1 MSESLRSHVQHLIGN
16 FYEMEMFVDPYNK
29 RLRID
34 DYRGD
39 VLKLIEKA
47 EELVTQFKTEKLI
60 ILTRQEHF
68 NHFLQSGFQ
77 CEAVVDGFFRGSDA
91 FYFTK
96 YYVVER
102 RNSNHC
108 VEEDRILERVRHLK
122 KTGTNITIPKN
133 YYMRKMEITDS
144 LALSQLYKEV
154 FTIYPTPLHNPDYIK
169 KTMDNGTIYYGFLY
183 GEEIVS
189 CASAEVNSLYYH
201 AELTDCATLP
211 QHRKYGLMKR
221 NLEKLEEVLRQ
232 QCIYCVYSI
241 ARAQSFGMN
250 AVLHGLGYQY
260 RGRLINNCY
269 IFEKLENM
277 NMWVKDLSKE

>member
-60 ILTRQEHF
+60 ILARQEHF

-102 RNSNHC
+102 RNSQ
-108 VEEDRILERVRHLK
+108 
-122 KTGTNITIPKN
+122 
-133 YYMRKMEITDS
+133 S
-144 LALSQLYKEV
+144 L
-154 FTIYPTPLHNPDYIK
+154 
-169 KTMDNGTIYYGFLY
+169 
-183 GEEIVS
+183 
-189 CASAEVNSLYYH
+189 C
-201 AELTDCATLP
+201 
-211 QHRKYGLMKR
+211 
-221 NLEKLEEVLRQ
+221 
-232 QCIYCVYSI
+232 
-241 ARAQSFGMN
+241 
-250 AVLHGLGYQY
+250 
-260 RGRLINNCY
+260 RGRSYSRI
-269 IFEKLENM
+269 
-277 NMWVKDLSKE
+277 V

>member
-1 MSESLRSHVQHLIGN
+1 M
-16 FYEMEMFVDPYNK
+16 
-29 RLRID
+29 
-34 DYRGD
+34 
-39 VLKLIEKA
+39 
-47 EELVTQFKTEKLI
+47 
-60 ILTRQEHF
+60 
-68 NHFLQSGFQ
+68 
-77 CEAVVDGFFRGSDA
+77 DGFFRGSDA

-96 YYVVER
+96 YYVVQR
-102 RNSNHC
+102 RNSHHC
-108 VEEDRILERVRHLK
+108 VEEDRILDRVRHLT
-122 KTGTNITIPKN
+122 KTGTNTIIPKN
-133 YYMRKMEITDS
+133 YCMRKMEKTDTI
-144 LALSQLYKEV
+144 ALSQLYKEV

-221 NLEKLEEVLRQ
+221 ILEKLEEVLRQ
-232 QCIYCVYSI
+232 QRIYCVYSI

>member
-1 MSESLRSHVQHLIGN
+1 M
-16 FYEMEMFVDPYNK
+16 
-29 RLRID
+29 
-34 DYRGD
+34 
-39 VLKLIEKA
+39 
-47 EELVTQFKTEKLI
+47 
-60 ILTRQEHF
+60 
-68 NHFLQSGFQ
+68 
-77 CEAVVDGFFRGSDA
+77 DGFFRGSDA

-122 KTGTNITIPKN
+122 KTGTNITILKN

-250 AVLHGLGYQY
+250 AVLHGLDYQY

>member
-47 EELVTQFKTEKLI
+47 EELVAQFKTEKLI

-96 YYVVER
+96 YYVVQR

-169 KTMDNGTIYYGFLY
+169 KTMDNGTYLLWIF
-183 GEEIVS
+183 IWRR
-189 CASAEVNSLYYH
+189 
-201 AELTDCATLP
+201 DC
-211 QHRKYGLMKR
+211 
-221 NLEKLEEVLRQ
+221 KL
-232 QCIYCVYSI
+232 CFC
-241 ARAQSFGMN
+241 
-250 AVLHGLGYQY
+250 
-260 RGRLINNCY
+260 
-269 IFEKLENM
+269 
-277 NMWVKDLSKE
+277 